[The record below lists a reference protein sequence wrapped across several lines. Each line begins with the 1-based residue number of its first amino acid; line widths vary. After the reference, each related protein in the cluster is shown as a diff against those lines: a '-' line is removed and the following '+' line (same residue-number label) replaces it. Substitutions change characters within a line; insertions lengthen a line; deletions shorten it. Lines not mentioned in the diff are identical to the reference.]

1 MPYISC
7 PGCRLTVYSAAAHS
21 TVEHCPRCGER
32 LSIEHAHLLH
42 DAERLA
48 CSFHPAVAPSE
59 EEAVHGPR

>member
-32 LSIEHAHLLH
+32 LSLEYARLLQET
-42 DAERLA
+42 ERLA
-48 CSFHPAVAPSE
+48 CSFQRAAAPRE